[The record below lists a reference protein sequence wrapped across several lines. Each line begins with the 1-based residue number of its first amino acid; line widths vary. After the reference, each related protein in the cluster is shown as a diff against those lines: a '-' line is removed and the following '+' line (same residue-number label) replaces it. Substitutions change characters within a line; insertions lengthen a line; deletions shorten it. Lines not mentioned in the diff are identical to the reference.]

1 MKLQRLSFIFA
12 AIAIACAIQPRFA
25 CAQDTD
31 RLARGV
37 AAHDAV
43 LAGEN
48 GRLDEALRLLGP
60 EGWGRPSLALA
71 YHGSA
76 LTISASLA
84 KKAGNLAKA
93 LALLDEGTKEIDSAE
108 AADPGNPGVRLLR
121 LENSVSLIEAS
132 PVDRRPQASEDLS
145 FLRTKWAELRPED
158 RAVVELDSGRL
169 ALADSK
175 LDDADA
181 SWRKA
186 VREAP
191 ASEAAGRARKLLAR
205 YGE

>member
-1 MKLQRLSFIFA
+1 MRLSRLAFMIA
-12 AIAIACAIQPRFA
+12 AIAACAIQPRFA
-25 CAQDTD
+25 HTQDSE
-31 RLARGV
+31 RLVRGV

-43 LAGEN
+43 LSGES
-48 GRLDEALRLLGP
+48 GRLDEALRLLGS
-60 EGWGRPSLALA
+60 EGWARPPLALA

-76 LTISASLA
+76 LTLSASLA
-84 KKAGNLAKA
+84 KKAGNLARA

-108 AADPGNPGVRLLR
+108 AADPSNPGIRLLR
-121 LENSVSLIEAS
+121 LENSVALIESS
-132 PVDRRPQASEDLS
+132 PVDRKTQAAEDLP
-145 FLRTKWAELRPED
+145 FLRTKWTELRPED

-175 LDDADA
+175 LDDANA
-181 SWRKA
+181 CWRKA

-191 ASEAAGRARKLLAR
+191 ASDAASRAKKLLAR